1 MNNIWYYI
9 HNLCCHTCGGHSG
22 AVRVL
27 VLLQLWGGS
36 TSSSD
41 SICFYS
47 NGLDLI
53 LKEHT
58 CLNKALTPVAQI
70 RAKLRSMRSKEL
82 LEELRE
88 RGVASQIWTRLE
100 KYSAA
105 FILSESSVVS
115 LSTINC
121 PLWWLKYKIWS
132 DEMPS
137 TNPSQPVVGK
147 NTHWGNFPQFPFYI
161 S

>member
-1 MNNIWYYI
+1 MNISL
-9 HNLCCHTCGGHSG
+9 HNLCCHTCGSHSG
-22 AVRVL
+22 AVLVL
-27 VLLQLWGGS
+27 VQLWIGS

-41 SICFYS
+41 SICFHS

-70 RAKLRSMRSKEL
+70 RAKLRSIRSKEL
-82 LEELRE
+82 LEELRD
-88 RGVASQIWTRLE
+88 RGVARQIWTRLE

-105 FILSESSVVS
+105 FILSKSSVVS
-115 LSTINC
+115 LCTINC
-121 PLWWLKYKIWS
+121 PLWWLKYNIWS
-132 DEMPS
+132 DEIPS
-137 TNPSQPVVGK
+137 TNPSHPIVSK
-147 NTHWGNFPQFPFYI
+147 NTHWVTFSQFPSYI